1 MQIRI
6 KWLKVLNNPT
16 KNRPSKFGLFEET
29 LDLPCNLLAVNILR
43 FSQLLSMKS
52 WIFWKHF
59 RETIDKWKI

>member
-29 LDLPCNLLAVNILR
+29 LDLPCNLLAVNTL
-43 FSQLLSMKS
+43 FSTELMAFEVNK
-52 WIFWKHF
+52 
-59 RETIDKWKI
+59 